1 VTTDPDRL
9 LSEFIDAWNAGRRP
23 DAGSYLAR
31 AGPEAQADL
40 AESIA
45 AFVTW
50 APTPDYDRDA
60 LAAIAAE
67 PIVLETLGAA
77 REPAGLWPSLIARAR
92 QRAAL
97 TSSDL
102 AAALARALELPA
114 RSEPKTRAY
123 LEEMEA
129 GGLDPAGVSR
139 RLLAAL
145 ARLLGLSADELE
157 KQPTPAMWSVR
168 EALEHVMETEVALLA
183 KLERWPASEFA
194 TLQAVHRMAFQRFA
208 VMDPED
214 TAIDHEI
221 QGRRWSTR
229 KVMRRILE
237 HEYEHLGHI
246 KEIVAALGSDRPP
259 E

>member
-23 DAGSYLAR
+23 DAGSYLER

-40 AESIA
+40 ADSIA

-50 APTPDYDRDA
+50 APTPDYDHDA

-77 REPAGLWPSLIARAR
+77 REPAGLWPSLISRAR
-92 QRAAL
+92 KRAAL

-139 RLLAAL
+139 RLLDAL

-157 KQPTPAMWSVR
+157 GAG
-168 EALEHVMETEVALLA
+168 E
-183 KLERWPASEFA
+183 
-194 TLQAVHRMAFQRFA
+194 
-208 VMDPED
+208 
-214 TAIDHEI
+214 
-221 QGRRWSTR
+221 
-229 KVMRRILE
+229 
-237 HEYEHLGHI
+237 
-246 KEIVAALGSDRPP
+246 LGSWHARPLP
-259 E
+259 TAAMFRADDAAAEAVQQDLEVLADALAAPPAEPWDEVDELFRGGR